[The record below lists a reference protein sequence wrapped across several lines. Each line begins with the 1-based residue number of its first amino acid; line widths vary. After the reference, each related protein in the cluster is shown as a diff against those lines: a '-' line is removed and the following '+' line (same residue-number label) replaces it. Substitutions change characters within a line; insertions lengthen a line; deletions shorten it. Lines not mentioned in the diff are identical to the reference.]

1 MLEQQE
7 QLRALQGRQEA
18 LIAMQ
23 ESAEQAIAVIEDT
36 GKLHTNTCRVPF
48 TTKSNIFNANIIE
61 IADNIAGGIFK

>member
-36 GKLHTNTCRVPF
+36 GKLHTNTCPIHHQVKYFQR
-48 TTKSNIFNANIIE
+48 
-61 IADNIAGGIFK
+61 